1 MLRRRVSVLL
11 QKGKDEVTNI
21 SAWPTDD
28 DGIWTDDLKPGSLTL
43 IETKNRV
50 YELRRRQDGK
60 FTIKGHPTY
69 CPDET
74 LCVINGSTWGGS
86 AIRVDWIGRGMC
98 LEFMTKDHNYEDGRN
113 RVITTSVIKS
123 INGE

>member
-11 QKGKDEVTNI
+11 QKGKNEVTNI

-50 YELRRRQDGK
+50 YELPVLTR
-60 FTIKGHPTY
+60 P
-69 CPDET
+69 
-74 LCVINGSTWGGS
+74 S
-86 AIRVDWIGRGMC
+86 A
-98 LEFMTKDHNYEDGRN
+98 
-113 RVITTSVIKS
+113 
-123 INGE
+123 